1 MELFAKAKEFLKKL
15 QDLPEKKKKIILWVI
30 VAIIGII
37 LAKFWLV
44 MAEKRIADMTKQNSI
59 NNLIPEL
66 DLKNLPNLQVP
77 NGEEQK

>member
-1 MELFAKAKEFLKKL
+1 MKIKEFLKKL